1 MMVKICGITRAE
13 DALAAVVAGASALG
27 FNFCA
32 ASPRCLTP
40 EAATAIAAQLPAHV
54 MKVGVFV
61 NEAPA
66 AIAEI
71 ARAVKLDVVQLHGG
85 EAPAGFRYWRACRV
99 RGDAVPDLESAAGAD
114 AILLDTAVPGMH
126 GGTGRSF
133 AWRLARIEGW
143 RIIVAGGL
151 DAGNVR
157 EAIRAARPWGVDA
170 CSRIESAPGRK
181 DHTKMTAFIH
191 AAMAEAALAEAALAE
206 EP

>member
-13 DALAAVVAGASALG
+13 DALAAVEAGASALG
-27 FNFCA
+27 FNFYA
-32 ASPRCLTP
+32 ASPRYLTP
-40 EAATAIAAQLPAHV
+40 AAAAAIAEQLPARAV
-54 MKVGVFV
+54 KVGVFV

-66 AIAEI
+66 SVAAI

-99 RGDAVPDLESAAGAD
+99 SADAVLDVESATGAE

-133 AWRLARIEGW
+133 AWPLARIEGW
-143 RIIVAGGL
+143 RVIVAGGL
-151 DAGNVR
+151 DAGNVA
-157 EAIRAARPWGVDA
+157 EAIRIARPWGVDA

-181 DHTKMTAFIH
+181 DHKKMTDFIQ
-191 AAMAEAALAEAALAE
+191 AALAE
-206 EP
+206 ES

>member
-13 DALAAVVAGASALG
+13 DALAAVEAGASALG
-27 FNFCA
+27 FNFYA
-32 ASPRCLTP
+32 ASPRYLTP
-40 EAATAIAAQLPAHV
+40 AAAAAIAEQLPARAV
-54 MKVGVFV
+54 KVGVFV

-66 AIAEI
+66 SVAAI

-99 RGDAVPDLESAAGAD
+99 SADAVLDLESAAGAE
-114 AILLDTAVPGMH
+114 AILLDTAVPGLH
-126 GGTGRSF
+126 GGTGHSF
-133 AWRLARIEGW
+133 AWQLARIEGW
-143 RIIVAGGL
+143 RVIVAGGL

-181 DHTKMTAFIH
+181 DHRKMTDFIH
-191 AAMAEAALAEAALAE
+191 AALAETALAE